1 MPLSFPQRRG
11 RSTRPYLV
19 ALPAVSVSYDVARPG
34 ILVELELAWTL
45 PTSGLAGRDTR
56 YRLRIARQQRH
67 VHLLWQIM
75 CPHLRIAKVWPCNH
89 LRQRTRSLRT
99 QPHSE
104 RQRTSKHGTANKRRM
119 ENASRHRLSKF
130 RILSGASQSPIPT
143 NPARLITLQSTKAT
157 LYLRVRPPRYRC
169 RCLVRLWINH
179 CPLRCHL
186 HLHLQFYWRSRSL
199 SRCRFRCLLPMGL
212 RRRQAHHLL

>member
-11 RSTRPYLV
+11 RSIRPCLV
-19 ALPAVSVSYDVARPG
+19 VLPAVSVSYDVVRLG
-34 ILVELELAWTL
+34 VLVEPAWTV
-45 PTSGLAGRDTR
+45 PTSGLAGRGTR

-75 CPHLRIAKVWPCNH
+75 CPHLRIVKACPCNH
-89 LRQRTRSLRT
+89 LRQRTRCLRT

-104 RQRTSKHGTANKRRM
+104 CQRTSKHGTANSHRM
-119 ENASRHRLSKF
+119 ENASRCHLSKF

-143 NPARLITLQSTKAT
+143 NPARLITLQLTKAT
-157 LYLRVRPPRYRC
+157 LYLRVRPPRYR
-169 RCLVRLWINH
+169 RLCLLMLWTNH
-179 CPLRCHL
+179 CLLRCHL
-186 HLHLQFYWRSRSL
+186 HLHLQFSWRSRSL